1 MNSYICKHRTWPSSP
16 SIIKSPSTRTTS
28 SSETPRI
35 THQYPCP
42 FSISYLSKS
51 NNQARIRCKDMEKE
65 PRVRGI
71 AELCA
76 RCRPTG
82 LGMGVG
88 LGSGLGG
95 GRRRWECEWG
105 FGAVTGARR
114 DEEVVKDERAL
125 SGNVVEAE
133 GMEVDLP
140 LPSDESAK
148 RSVVLDIAAIDDIS
162 TAAKSM
168 DDHHG
173 YDLLLSAE
181 NGDAEEARTP
191 AFSIFKKVL
200 EVITQG
206 SSSPARKDVKMGER
220 AGTSVSVNEI
230 TSTDESRDGGSGE
243 GKGEKKQRWV
253 NVDEDPDWEV
263 VVSGEKD

>member
-1 MNSYICKHRTWPSSP
+1 MSSTIPNTSPSPPKKCYYTMNSNICKHRTWPSSP
-16 SIIKSPSTRTTS
+16 SVIKSPSTSTTS
-28 SSETPRI
+28 STQTPRI
-35 THQYPCP
+35 THEYPSP
-42 FSISYLSKS
+42 FSISYFSKS
-51 NNQARIRCKDMEKE
+51 NNQARIRCKALEKE
-65 PRVRGI
+65 PWVREI

-82 LGMGVG
+82 LGMGLG

-105 FGAVTGARR
+105 VGAVTGARI
-114 DEEVVKDERAL
+114 DEEIVKDERAL
-125 SGNVVEAE
+125 SGNVVEAD

-168 DDHHG
+168 GDHG
-173 YDLLLSAE
+173 YD
-181 NGDAEEARTP
+181 
-191 AFSIFKKVL
+191 
-200 EVITQG
+200 G

-230 TSTDESRDGGSGE
+230 TSTEESRDGGSGE
-243 GKGEKKQRWV
+243 GKGQKKQRWV